1 MAKTRRKLT
10 AAFKAKVAI
19 ESLKERET
27 LSALAARFEVTP
39 TQISTWKK
47 EFLANASLAFGKDVD
62 KAEGPDVTHLYTKI
76 GQMEMEPDFF
86 KKVYAKPAFSRTD
99 VPGSVR

>member
-19 ESLKERET
+19 EALKERET
-27 LSALAARFEVTP
+27 LRALAARFEVTP

-47 EFLANASLAFGKDVD
+47 EFLANASQAFGKDED
-62 KAEGPDVTHLYTKI
+62 PNPRTGCFACRTTLG
-76 GQMEMEPDFF
+76 
-86 KKVYAKPAFSRTD
+86 SRATRSTRSALGGHC
-99 VPGSVR
+99 VAG

>member
-19 ESLKERET
+19 EALKERET

-39 TQISTWKK
+39 AQISAWKK
-47 EFLANASLAFGKDVD
+47 EFVANASLAFGKED
-62 KAEGPDVTHLYTKI
+62 AQEGAPDLTHLYAKI
-76 GQMEMEPDFF
+76 GQLEMERDFL
-86 KKVYAKPAFSRTD
+86 KKNLRKS
-99 VPGSVR
+99 GL